1 MELVFKCISLLTFSV
16 GYYGRTNSNDYQK
29 YNDSLPSGR
38 NSVPGCRAAAAAKR
52 HHEGSCNEDDDGD
65 TGFPGDGLASSL
77 SASGPSIQPRS
88 AGSWHHPLK
97 EHWCEFTGTFRGYNT
112 QGLNPGGSRSRSELL
127 AQMGGSCNP
136 TVDDSML
143 GSGAAPSRRL
153 GLGLMM
159 AVVAVSTDHHLVSR
173 ITPHGTVGEINQALR
188 GTYIIRTKRN
198 VETLGEEFPWLSV
211 QNPCRRELLLW
222 FSYNTKTIKSM

>member
-1 MELVFKCISLLTFSV
+1 MQSVNRVEKFLEEIAGIMLATFTTDSLCFHGIISSQPHGVESRCLTLDHPLFVIAGRIFSV

-97 EHWCEFTGTFRGYNT
+97 EH
-112 QGLNPGGSRSRSELL
+112 
-127 AQMGGSCNP
+127 
-136 TVDDSML
+136 
-143 GSGAAPSRRL
+143 
-153 GLGLMM
+153 
-159 AVVAVSTDHHLVSR
+159 
-173 ITPHGTVGEINQALR
+173 
-188 GTYIIRTKRN
+188 
-198 VETLGEEFPWLSV
+198 
-211 QNPCRRELLLW
+211 
-222 FSYNTKTIKSM
+222 